1 MQVRLLAADD
11 PLELGDPRRGLDELV
26 GAPRGGRAGVRGRR
40 LGRRG
45 ERGRRRPPADL
56 AAALAVKPGCPTRPI
71 DLEPIVKQLARHPAL
86 ARNPRDRRAPFK
98 PRDKIDLEL
107 RGKNPWRCFRHAFPF
122 GSHVTL
128 LAVSQLRGPLQTCN
142 SQAQASSVT
151 VVAREGP
158 QGSPPAWIVP
168 YITVIY
174 VSFRIPSKRFLL
186 ASKRFVLTSFCF
198 ALFRFISF

>member
-71 DLEPIVKQLARHPAL
+71 DLEPIVKQLARHPLSRATL
-86 ARNPRDRRAPFK
+86 ATGAPRSSRATRSTLNCVEKTLGDASDMLSLSEAMSPF
-98 PRDKIDLEL
+98 
-107 RGKNPWRCFRHAFPF
+107 
-122 GSHVTL
+122 
-128 LAVSQLRGPLQTCN
+128 
-142 SQAQASSVT
+142 
-151 VVAREGP
+151 
-158 QGSPPAWIVP
+158 
-168 YITVIY
+168 
-174 VSFRIPSKRFLL
+174 
-186 ASKRFVLTSFCF
+186 
-198 ALFRFISF
+198 